1 MHEART
7 TDIPFAAFAVCRVLN
22 SGHATILS
30 YEIPSPIL
38 VDKRLAAYLPRPRS
52 YPLGLEM
59 IAETN
64 CTLDA
69 GDAIILVSDGV
80 SQAGL
85 GHTYRMGWGMSLASG
100 FVNGCLMDGID
111 LEQVPERILGR
122 VKDLSGATYGDDT
135 TCLLLLCREARVLN
149 ILTGPPSNEAKDAE
163 VVRRFMEMKGSK
175 AVCGS
180 TTTEICA
187 RLLKTPAVIKGSTSD
202 DYLKPPSYEIEGI
215 DLATEGA
222 ITLNQ
227 VYNIMD
233 EKADKLEAH
242 SPVWTST
249 AFFTDRTRSTS
260 LWARL
265 RTRPIGPSP
274 SNRWAC
280 CRGMPSSCSS
290 RRSSRKWASSSTSN
304 TFDTGITGIA
314 YVYNFRERLYNRT
327 VAPFP
332 MAQVMIIDD
341 DVVMCEMLSSMVL
354 RTGHDASSAH
364 TLKEGMG
371 EISSKNYDIVFL
383 DIRMP
388 DGSGLDVLPRIRERP
403 SPRRSSS

>member
-1 MHEART
+1 MEKAPSDPRKYIETVVAQKAKRTGMICGDFVAVERTDEATTAVLADGIGTGVKARVAAVMYASRLMELIRLGFTLREACTKVVATMHEART

-242 SPVWTST
+242 SPVSDLYRLLHGSDTINFFVGT
-249 AFFTDRTRSTS
+249 A
-260 LWARL
+260 
-265 RTRPIGPSP
+265 
-274 SNRWAC
+274 SN
-280 CRGMPSSCSS
+280 P
-290 RRSSRKWASSSTSN
+290 
-304 TFDTGITGIA
+304 
-314 YVYNFRERLYNRT
+314 
-327 VAPFP
+327 
-332 MAQVMIIDD
+332 
-341 DVVMCEMLSSMVL
+341 
-354 RTGHDASSAH
+354 AH
-364 TLKEGMG
+364 RAISFKQMG
-371 EISSKNYDIVFL
+371 
-383 DIRMP
+383 
-388 DGSGLDVLPRIRERP
+388 VLPRDAIVLLLAEKLTKMGKLVNLEYF
-403 SPRRSSS
+403 